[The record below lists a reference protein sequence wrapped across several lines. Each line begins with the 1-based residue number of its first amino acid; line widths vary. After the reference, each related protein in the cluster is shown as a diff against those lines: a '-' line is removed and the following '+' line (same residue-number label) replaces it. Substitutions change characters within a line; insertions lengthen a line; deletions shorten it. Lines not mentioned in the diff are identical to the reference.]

1 MSTLFARALQ
11 TYVAGLETIWLRSVH
26 LIPVWGM
33 TSPWQ
38 RQESRGLLRE
48 KGEAWLESQLQI
60 ALAPYTFAMRVQAEL
75 WRAATT
81 LPLRHPL
88 TVLPSRLPQ
97 ILGRASEGVVIKAL
111 DPYRTRTMKN
121 AKRLKQRSLSNKR

>member
-1 MSTLFARALQ
+1 MTTLLARALQ
-11 TYVAGLETIWLRSVH
+11 TYIASLETIWLRGVH
-26 LIPVWGM
+26 LMPVWGV

-38 RQESRGLLRE
+38 RQESKDLLRE
-48 KGEAWLESQLQI
+48 KGDAWIESQLHI
-60 ALAPYTFAMRVQAEL
+60 ALAPWTFAMRVQAEL

-81 LPLRHPL
+81 TPLRHPL

-97 ILGRASEGVVIKAL
+97 ILGRASEAVVSKAL

-121 AKRLKQRSLSNKR
+121 AKRLKQRSLSGKR